1 MVPLLLL
8 IAASA
13 AAAPPPARAQAVAT
27 ATIVAG
33 ERVRFGP
40 GAPRPPSAWRTRIV
54 RWLPDARAAT
64 ELRLI
69 EFQ

>member
-1 MVPLLLL
+1 MAPLLLL

-13 AAAPPPARAQAVAT
+13 AGAPPPARAQVA

-33 ERVRFGP
+33 ERIRLGP
-40 GAPRPPSAWRTRIV
+40 GARRPPSAWRTRIV
-54 RWLPDARAAT
+54 RWLPDTPAAT

>member
-1 MVPLLLL
+1 MAPLLLL

-13 AAAPPPARAQAVAT
+13 AAAPPPARAQVA